1 MLARGAL
8 FRLKGGRGSKPAPGP
23 RRLVNVTFRYAERLG
38 IIHSGAFRVPTMKAR
53 NSCSTHCAYAAME
66 SWVEMATWKCIYKL
80 EGDVLTVCMSRGDTV
95 PGEFSAKA
103 GSNCIVT
110 TLKKVQNR

>member
-1 MLARGAL
+1 
-8 FRLKGGRGSKPAPGP
+8 
-23 RRLVNVTFRYAERLG
+23 
-38 IIHSGAFRVPTMKAR
+38 
-53 NSCSTHCAYAAME
+53 ME

-80 EGDVLTVCMSRGDTV
+80 EGDVLTVCMSRGDNV